1 MIESFAWKGASIPGC
16 RQTRSSGHSVCLV
29 LHHDGQA
36 WHGVRPLSLA
46 VEAEVGYASTVIL
59 PATHDTGSAYMT
71 IARDFKVT
79 LRESFLD

>member
-1 MIESFAWKGASIPGC
+1 MEGPHQARYAGGGAAAGIPDAWFSTPMVKPG
-16 RQTRSSGHSVCLV
+16 TVFG
-29 LHHDGQA
+29 
-36 WHGVRPLSLA
+36 PLSLA